1 MIVQIAFFTEQ
12 GRKTA
17 YQIENQIE
25 NQTGNQIENQ
35 IESQMA
41 ADFVCDFYNKS
52 KCTLS
57 EWTQKAFSSK
67 SALIFVGAAGI
78 AVRTI
83 APFVKDKLTDSPVI
97 VVDEKGKFVIPIL
110 SGHVGGANELSRLV
124 AGKIGATAVIT
135 TATDIN
141 DVFSIDVFAVRN
153 HLEIM
158 KKKGIQHVSS
168 KLLRHEVVTISFPL
182 ERRASI
188 SGYVSEQ
195 EDISSC
201 ISENAD
207 VPSDIPENTDVSS
220 DISENADVPSDIPG
234 GFIYV
239 KYPPRRNIDVI
250 ISDDDEVLDLAVLP
264 LRPRAKVL
272 GVGCKQGRTCEDIER
287 IIQEC
292 GVQMHEVCAISSI
305 DIKKNEAGLI
315 EFAGKNRLDFVTYT
329 ADELMQAEGEFTASE
344 FVKNTVGVDNVCER
358 AAILCAGKN
367 GRLIQK
373 KVAGNGVTLAVAV
386 RDWRICFG

>member
-25 NQTGNQIENQ
+25 NQTGNQMENQ
-35 IESQMA
+35 ME
-41 ADFVCDFYNKS
+41 ADFVCDFYDKS

-57 EWTQKAFSSK
+57 EWTQKAFFGK

-83 APFVKDKLTDSPVI
+83 APFVQDKLTDSPVI

-207 VPSDIPENTDVSS
+207 VSSDIP
-220 DISENADVPSDIPG
+220 ENADVPSDIPG

-264 LRPRAKVL
+264 LRPRTKVL

-287 IIQEC
+287 IIEEC
-292 GVQMHEVCAISSI
+292 GVQMHEVCAIASI
-305 DIKKNEAGLI
+305 DVKKNEAGLI
-315 EFAGKNRLDFVTYT
+315 ELAGKNRLDFVTYT
-329 ADELMQAEGEFTASE
+329 AEELMQAEGEFTASE

-358 AAILCAGKN
+358 AAVLCAGKN
-367 GRLIQK
+367 GKLIQK
-373 KVAGNGVTLAVAV
+373 KAAGNGVTLAVAQ
-386 RDWRICFG
+386 RDWRISFG

>member
-25 NQTGNQIENQ
+25 NQME
-35 IESQMA
+35 
-41 ADFVCDFYNKS
+41 ADFVCDFYDKS

-207 VPSDIPENTDVSS
+207 VPSDIP
-220 DISENADVPSDIPG
+220 G

-264 LRPRAKVL
+264 LRPRTKVL

-287 IIQEC
+287 IIEEC
-292 GVQMHEVCAISSI
+292 GVQMHEVCAIASI
-305 DIKKNEAGLI
+305 DVKKNEAGLI
-315 EFAGKNRLDFVTYT
+315 ELASKNRLDFVTYT
-329 ADELMQAEGEFTASE
+329 AEELMQAEGEFTASE

-358 AAILCAGKN
+358 AAVLCAGKN
-367 GRLIQK
+367 GKLIQK
-373 KVAGNGVTLAVAV
+373 KAAGNGVTLAVAQ
-386 RDWRICFG
+386 RDWRISFG

>member
-17 YQIENQIE
+17 YQIENQIK

-35 IESQMA
+35 ME
-41 ADFVCDFYNKS
+41 ADFVCDFYDKS

-57 EWTQKAFSSK
+57 EWTQKAFSGK

-124 AGKIGATAVIT
+124 AGKIGATPVIT

-207 VPSDIPENTDVSS
+207 VSSDIP
-220 DISENADVPSDIPG
+220 ENADVPSDIPG

-264 LRPRAKVL
+264 LRPRTKVL

-287 IIQEC
+287 IIEEC
-292 GVQMHEVCAISSI
+292 GVQMHEVCAIASI
-305 DIKKNEAGLI
+305 DVKKNEAGLI
-315 EFAGKNRLDFVTYT
+315 ELAGKNRLDFVTYT
-329 ADELMQAEGEFTASE
+329 AEELMQAEGEFTASE

-358 AAILCAGKN
+358 AAVLCAGKN
-367 GRLIQK
+367 GKLIQK
-373 KVAGNGVTLAVAV
+373 KAAGNGVTLAVAQ
-386 RDWRICFG
+386 RDWRISFG

>member
-17 YQIENQIE
+17 YQIENRIE
-25 NQTGNQIENQ
+25 NQAGNQIENQ
-35 IESQMA
+35 ME
-41 ADFVCDFYNKS
+41 ADFVCDFYDKS

-124 AGKIGATAVIT
+124 AGKIGATPVIT

-207 VPSDIPENTDVSS
+207 VSSDIPENTDVPS
-220 DISENADVPSDIPG
+220 DIPENADVSSDIPG

-264 LRPRAKVL
+264 LRPRTKVL

-292 GVQMHEVCAISSI
+292 GVQMHEVCAIASI
-305 DIKKNEAGLI
+305 DVKKNEAGLI
-315 EFAGKNRLDFVTYT
+315 ELAGKNRLDFVTYT
-329 ADELMQAEGEFTASE
+329 AEELMQAEGEFTASE

-358 AAILCAGKN
+358 AAVLCAGKN
-367 GRLIQK
+367 GKLIQK
-373 KVAGNGVTLAVAV
+373 KAAGNGVTLAVAQ
-386 RDWRICFG
+386 RDWRISFG

>member
-17 YQIENQIE
+17 YQIENQIK
-25 NQTGNQIENQ
+25 NQTGNQMENQ
-35 IESQMA
+35 ME
-41 ADFVCDFYNKS
+41 ADFVCDFYDKS

-57 EWTQKAFSSK
+57 EWTQKAFSGK

-124 AGKIGATAVIT
+124 AGKIGATPVIT

-207 VPSDIPENTDVSS
+207 VSSDIP
-220 DISENADVPSDIPG
+220 ENADVPSDIPG

-264 LRPRAKVL
+264 LRPRTKVL

-287 IIQEC
+287 IIEEC
-292 GVQMHEVCAISSI
+292 GVQMHEVCAIASI
-305 DIKKNEAGLI
+305 DVKKNEAGLI
-315 EFAGKNRLDFVTYT
+315 ELAGKNRLDFVTYT
-329 ADELMQAEGEFTASE
+329 AEELMQAEGEFTASE

-358 AAILCAGKN
+358 AAVLCAGKN
-367 GRLIQK
+367 GKLIQK
-373 KVAGNGVTLAVAV
+373 KAAGNGVTLAVAQ
-386 RDWRICFG
+386 RDWRISFG

>member
-25 NQTGNQIENQ
+25 NQME
-35 IESQMA
+35 
-41 ADFVCDFYNKS
+41 ADFVCDFYDKS

-57 EWTQKAFSSK
+57 EWTQKAFSGK

-83 APFVKDKLTDSPVI
+83 APFVQDKLTDSPVI

-124 AGKIGATAVIT
+124 AGKIGATPVIT

-207 VPSDIPENTDVSS
+207 VPSDIPENADVSS
-220 DISENADVPSDIPG
+220 DIPENADVPSDIPG

-264 LRPRAKVL
+264 LRPRTKVL
-272 GVGCKQGRTCEDIER
+272 GVGCKKGRTCEDIER
-287 IIQEC
+287 IIEEC
-292 GVQMHEVCAISSI
+292 GVQMHEVCAIASI
-305 DIKKNEAGLI
+305 DVKKNEAGLI
-315 EFAGKNRLDFVTYT
+315 ELAGKNRLDFVTYT
-329 ADELMQAEGEFTASE
+329 AEELMQAEGEFTASE

-358 AAILCAGKN
+358 AAVLCAGKN
-367 GRLIQK
+367 GKLIQK
-373 KVAGNGVTLAVAV
+373 KAAGNGVTLAVAQ
-386 RDWRICFG
+386 RDWRISFG

>member
-25 NQTGNQIENQ
+25 NQ
-35 IESQMA
+35 MA
-41 ADFVCDFYNKS
+41 ADFVCDFYDKS

-67 SALIFVGAAGI
+67 SALIFVGAVGI

-83 APFVKDKLTDSPVI
+83 APFVEDKLTDSPVI
-97 VVDEKGKFVIPIL
+97 VVDEKGQFVIPVL
-110 SGHVGGANELSRLV
+110 SGHVGGANELSRLL
-124 AGKIGATAVIT
+124 AHKLGATAVIT

-141 DVFSIDVFAVRN
+141 DIFSIDVFAVRN
-153 HLEIM
+153 HLEILD
-158 KKKGIQHVSS
+158 KKGIQYVSS
-168 KLLRHEVVTISFPL
+168 KLLKQDVVTISFSG
-182 ERRASI
+182 ERNIPSNI
-188 SGYVSEQ
+188 SERGDMSSHIPE
-195 EDISSC
+195 EGDISRRLPRGL
-201 ISENAD
+201 
-207 VPSDIPENTDVSS
+207 V
-220 DISENADVPSDIPG
+220 
-234 GFIYV
+234 YV
-239 KYPPRRNIDVI
+239 EYPPREKTDVI
-250 ISDDDEVLDLAVLP
+250 ISEDDEVLGLAMLP
-264 LRPRAKVL
+264 LRPRTKVL

-287 IIQEC
+287 IIEEC